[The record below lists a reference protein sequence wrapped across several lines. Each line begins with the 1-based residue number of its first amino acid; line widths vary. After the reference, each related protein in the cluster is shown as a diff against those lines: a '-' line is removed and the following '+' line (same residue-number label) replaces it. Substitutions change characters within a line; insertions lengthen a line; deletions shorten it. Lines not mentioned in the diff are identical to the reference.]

1 MSWDSAAL
9 RTPATAYAQTLGA
22 IISGTMKTEIK
33 TFLDNLNSDFD
44 IVKEQVDKYYNF
56 DNKADL
62 RHDGAVKI
70 FNRTWVAPMN
80 YGLLLFPPA
89 DKAIIEKFEKKEK
102 LKIPDFYKTI
112 LTMMNGCFIYD
123 FSLFGL
129 PKSIYEKGL
138 LDRSDLYQFDLGT
151 ANKDWILEY
160 DVEPNLFHFGG
171 RAYSYDEN
179 TGYFIDTTN
188 KIYSILPSGQ
198 ILNTWTSF
206 KKFLTDEILEAE
218 TMMREELPK
227 DLRKK

>member
-1 MSWDSAAL
+1 MHS
-9 RTPATAYAQTLGA
+9 TLGA

-151 ANKDWILEY
+151 ANKDWIIR
-160 DVEPNLFHFGG
+160 V
-171 RAYSYDEN
+171 
-179 TGYFIDTTN
+179 
-188 KIYSILPSGQ
+188 
-198 ILNTWTSF
+198 
-206 KKFLTDEILEAE
+206 
-218 TMMREELPK
+218 
-227 DLRKK
+227 